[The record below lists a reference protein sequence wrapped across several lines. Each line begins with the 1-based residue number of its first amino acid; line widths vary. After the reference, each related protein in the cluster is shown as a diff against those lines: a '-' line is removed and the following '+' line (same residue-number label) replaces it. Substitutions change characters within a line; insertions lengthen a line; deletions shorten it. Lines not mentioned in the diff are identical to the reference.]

1 MSQIIQNGSH
11 LQKQATFTKKQL
23 DLLKWVRFE
32 EVGHT
37 RKMGYV
43 FKKSFTIE
51 KLVRFNKI
59 DHIWRNVCSR
69 LKKFVKL

>member
-11 LQKQATFTKKQL
+11 LQKQAAFTKKQL

-37 RKMGYV
+37 RENGLC
-43 FKKSFTIE
+43 F
-51 KLVRFNKI
+51 
-59 DHIWRNVCSR
+59 
-69 LKKFVKL
+69 